1 MTRDGKLSTRRSPLH
16 DYSSPGT
23 YHLRLPVADGSPALA
38 AVHGARVRLTRY
50 GEEFLA
56 VLGESLHRQRHIQL
70 RALDIQPMV
79 VVMVLLVV
87 SRPNLL
93 LRVYLRMSEWLYR
106 RRMALIPLFVGHV
119 KMNSARRINALRG
132 AGARSYW
139 REGYSDR
146 VLTDEDEI
154 GALVQEV
161 GERLCR
167 LYFGVEGGDE
177 GLDGLLLGYA
187 FVISY
192 SENTPI
198 PGDADSC
205 IRSGRMQEQIGRAS
219 PTIRT
224 LGVGRTYLPQ

>member
-23 YHLRLPVADGSPALA
+23 YHLRLPVAEGAPALA
-38 AVHGARVRLTRY
+38 TVHGARIRLSTY
-50 GEEFLA
+50 GEEFLS

-93 LRVYLRMSEWLYR
+93 RRAYLRMSEWLYR
-106 RRMALIPLFVGHV
+106 RRMALIPLFIGHV

-132 AGARSYW
+132 AGSRSYW

-146 VLTDEDEI
+146 VLTDEEEI
-154 GALVQEV
+154 RALVREV
-161 GERLCR
+161 GEGLCR
-167 LYFGVEGGDE
+167 VYLGGERRDE

-187 FVISY
+187 FMISY
-192 SENTPI
+192 SEIIPI
-198 PGDADSC
+198 DRDADSC
-205 IRSGRMQEQIGRAS
+205 IRSGSISTVHRRAG

-224 LGVGRTYLPQ
+224 LGAGRTFLPR